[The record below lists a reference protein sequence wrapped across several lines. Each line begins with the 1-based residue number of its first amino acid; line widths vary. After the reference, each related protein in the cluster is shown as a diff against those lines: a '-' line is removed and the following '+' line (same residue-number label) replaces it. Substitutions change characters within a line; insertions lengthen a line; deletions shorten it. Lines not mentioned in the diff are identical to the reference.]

1 MKTLQELR
9 REVALN
15 AREIHENEFR
25 ELIQI
30 YERKGWM
37 RIVRAE
43 EVIIGDVY
51 GTLDGLVK
59 VKDNAE
65 DEGNFWGEV
74 IEPLHKDIN
83 KGDVFEYSYE
93 DLYVGNPKDIEAL
106 KDWIINGAKHK
117 NIDVVNTK
125 PMQEMFERTL
135 DDDEIE
141 NLIDKAR
148 QSALAIKKDKKR
160 DKEEREQAKE
170 VLDFIDDVE
179 GIWDKK
185 KSLHPSQVVSLMRIV
200 SGTSSSNPAG
210 WGWKT
215 KGFSGSPSGK
225 VPQDFRNEELT
236 EGKGMS
242 DAVIKTGALMVKR
255 WILQRGAEGDVSAQ
269 INGLASLILFAIAAT
284 DRGESFMSKA
294 LATSGFFKGGKTK

>member
-1 MKTLQELR
+1 MKTLTELR
-9 REVALN
+9 RQVALN
-15 AREIHENEFR
+15 ARETHENEFR

-148 QSALAIKKDKKR
+148 QSAL
-160 DKEEREQAKE
+160 
-170 VLDFIDDVE
+170 
-179 GIWDKK
+179 
-185 KSLHPSQVVSLMRIV
+185 LHPIQQDGVGRQLVLRNHQMEKFHR
-200 SGTSSSNPAG
+200 TSVMKNLQ
-210 WGWKT
+210 K
-215 KGFSGSPSGK
+215 
-225 VPQDFRNEELT
+225 E
-236 EGKGMS
+236 KGMS
-242 DAVIKTGALMVKR
+242 DTVIKTGALMTKR
-255 WILQRGAEGDVSAQ
+255 YIIQQGQQGDVSAQ
-269 INGLASLILFAIAAT
+269 LNGLASLILFAIAAT
-284 DRGESFMSKA
+284 DRGQSFMSRA
-294 LATSGFFKGGKTK
+294 LATSGFFKGTTTK

>member
-210 WGWKT
+210 WGFRSIGWK
-215 KGFSGSPSGK
+215 KSPDGK

-236 EGKGMS
+236 EGKMTDGI
-242 DAVIKTGALMVKR
+242 IKAGALMTKR
-255 WILQRGAEGDVSAQ
+255 YIINKGQEGDVSAQ

-294 LATSGFFKGGKTK
+294 LATSGFFKGASKK

>member
-59 VKDNAE
+59 VKDDAE

-93 DLYVGNPKDIEAL
+93 DLYVGNPKDIDAL

-179 GIWDKK
+179 RIWDEK

-210 WGWKT
+210 WGYRT
-215 KGFSGSPSGK
+215 LGFKSSPDEK

-236 EGKGMS
+236 EGKMTDGI
-242 DAVIKTGALMVKR
+242 IKAGALMTKR
-255 WILQRGAEGDVSAQ
+255 YIINKGQEGDVSAQ
-269 INGLASLILFAIAAT
+269 INGLASLILFSIAAT
-284 DRGESFMSKA
+284 DKGESFMSKA
-294 LATSGFFKGGKTK
+294 LATSGFFKGASKK

>member
-93 DLYVGNPKDIEAL
+93 DLYVGNPKDIDAL

-135 DDDEIE
+135 DDNEIE

-210 WGWKT
+210 WGFRSIGWK
-215 KGFSGSPSGK
+215 KSPDGK

-269 INGLASLILFAIAAT
+269 INGLASLILFAIAST

>member
-1 MKTLQELR
+1 MKTLRDLR
-9 REVALN
+9 REVSLN

-93 DLYVGNPKDIEAL
+93 DLYVGNPKDINAL

-125 PMQEMFERTL
+125 PMQEMYERTL
-135 DDDEIE
+135 NDDEIE
-141 NLIDKAR
+141 GLIDKAR
-148 QSALAIKKDKKR
+148 ESALAIKNDKKR

-179 GIWDKK
+179 GIWDEK
-185 KSLHPSQVVSLMRIV
+185 KSLHPSQVVSLMKIV
-200 SGTSSSNPAG
+200 AGTSSTNPAG

-269 INGLASLILFAIAAT
+269 INGLASLILFAIAST

-294 LATSGFFKGGKTK
+294 LATSGFFKGATKK

>member
-148 QSALAIKKDKKR
+148 QSALAIKNDKKR

-179 GIWDKK
+179 GIWNEK
-185 KSLHPSQVVSLMRIV
+185 KSLHPAQVVSLMKIV
-200 SGTSSSNPAG
+200 AGTSSTNPAG

-236 EGKGMS
+236 EGKMTDGI
-242 DAVIKTGALMVKR
+242 IKAGALMTKR
-255 WILQRGAEGDVSAQ
+255 YIINKGQEGDVSAQ
-269 INGLASLILFAIAAT
+269 INGLASLILFSIAAT

-294 LATSGFFKGGKTK
+294 LATSGFFKGATKK

>member
-93 DLYVGNPKDIEAL
+93 DLYVGNPKDIDAL

-185 KSLHPSQVVSLMRIV
+185 KSLHPAQVVSLMKIV
-200 SGTSSSNPAG
+200 AGTSSTNPAG
-210 WGWKT
+210 WGYRT
-215 KGFSGSPSGK
+215 LGFKSSPDGK
-225 VPQDFRNEELT
+225 VPQDFRNEELA

-242 DAVIKTGALMVKR
+242 DTVIKTGALMVKR

-269 INGLASLILFAIAAT
+269 INGLASLILFAIAST

>member
-15 AREIHENEFR
+15 AREIHENEFI
-25 ELIQI
+25 ELMQI

-125 PMQEMFERTL
+125 PMQEMFERAL

-170 VLDFIDDVE
+170 VLGFVDDVE

-185 KSLHPSQVVSLMRIV
+185 KSLHPSQVVSLMKIV
-200 SGTSSSNPAG
+200 AGTSSTNPDG

-225 VPQDFRNEELT
+225 VPQDFSNEELT

-242 DAVIKTGALMVKR
+242 DTVIKTGALMTKR
-255 WILQRGAEGDVSAQ
+255 YIINKGAEGDVSAQ
-269 INGLASLILFAIAAT
+269 LNGLASLILFAIAAT

-294 LATSGFFKGGKTK
+294 LATSGFFKGASKK

>member
-59 VKDNAE
+59 VKDDAE

-93 DLYVGNPKDIEAL
+93 DLYVGNPKDIDAL

-185 KSLHPSQVVSLMRIV
+185 KSLHPSQVVSLMKIV
-200 SGTSSSNPAG
+200 AGTSSTNKAG

-215 KGFSGSPSGK
+215 SGFKKSPDGK

-236 EGKGMS
+236 EGKMTDGI
-242 DAVIKTGALMVKR
+242 IKAGALMTKR
-255 WILQRGAEGDVSAQ
+255 YIINKGQEGDVSAQ
-269 INGLASLILFAIAAT
+269 INGLASLILFSIAAT
-284 DRGESFMSKA
+284 DKGESFMSKA
-294 LATSGFFKGGKTK
+294 LATSGFFKGATKK